1 MSFRNISAWCIRNP
15 VPPIVMFVLL
25 LLAGLVSFNRMDVND
40 NPDVEFPAVQVIVVQ
55 PGAAPTELETQV
67 TQRVEAAVRGVS
79 GVDEMSSYVSEGNSR
94 TMVQFAIGTPIDR
107 AYNDVNQAISQ
118 IRSDLPDGILEPQVV
133 RVDIAGG
140 PITYFAVEATD
151 MTLEQLSWF
160 VDNTVAKDLL
170 SIPGMSQVR
179 RSGGVDREIRVI
191 LDPARMQSYGLTAS
205 QVNQQ
210 LRQVNVNAAGGRTE
224 IAGSEQAVR
233 VLGNAGSAFQ
243 LGETRI
249 SISSGRTIRLSDV
262 AKVTDG
268 YAEQR
273 NLAKIEGKQVLSF
286 SIEKAKGASD
296 VTVHDETMKKLE
308 EIKKN
313 NPKVNF
319 KILFTRTEYTKEQ
332 YRSSMAAM
340 IEGAVLAVVV
350 VFLFLRDWRATLISA
365 LAIPLSAIPTFW
377 FMDLMGFSL
386 NGLSLLALSLV
397 AGVLVDDA
405 IVEIENI
412 VRHMRMGKTAYQ
424 ASIDAADEIGLAV
437 VATTMSIV
445 AVFLPVALM
454 PGVSGQ
460 FFIQFGMTVVFAVLV
475 SLAVARMITP
485 MIAAYFLSA
494 QGEQDHAAGPWVD
507 RYERLL
513 AWTLD
518 DRKQKERRARYEL
531 LPARLKF
538 LILPLILAGV
548 AFALLVAM
556 YFQPVPPGGDK
567 PNAALH
573 FLLLTPIGTIVAY
586 LLASLLLIGVA
597 GMAWASVHATLKE
610 ILAGYIRAAL
620 VFAGIAAFLLL
631 FKEVSFQGAITF
643 VIGGLALAI
652 GIGLLGWLLQLIFGL
667 GRFPLAFW
675 CKSFSQR
682 AWARLFD
689 HRTWIIGIGFL
700 SLFMSY
706 ILMKNLPQQFQ
717 PTTNSDY
724 SQLSYELPPG
734 STLSQ
739 SEVIAN
745 QINTILTAN
754 SVVDNAF
761 YDVNVG
767 GGSVYI
773 TLKKDR
779 PTSSVE
785 WERGLQPKMAAIP
798 DARVSFQSQ
807 SGGFS
812 GRDIT
817 FIVGGDDPVALEEH
831 ARKIVREMGA
841 LKELRAV
848 RIEGDIP
855 RPEIIVNPRMDL
867 AAELGVTTAA
877 LSQTIRIATLGDI
890 DQNAAKFS
898 LSDRQIPI
906 RVLLS
911 EDSRRSL
918 ATIENLPVPT
928 ARGGTVPLKSVA
940 EIGFGAGPTELRR
953 YNQTRRI
960 VIGADLAPGLVTG
973 DAQAK
978 IDALP
983 AIKNMPQG
991 IRKVV
996 QGDAKWQAELQMNFL
1011 IALVSGLLLVLST
1024 LVLLYRR
1031 FLSPLVNMSSL
1042 LLAPLGGL
1050 LGLWITGMEISM
1062 PVYIGLLMLL
1072 GIVAKNSILLVDFAI
1087 EEMDHGVEKSAAL
1100 MDAGRKRAQ
1109 PIVMT
1114 TVAMVAGMVPTAISL
1129 SGDGAWRA
1137 PMGVVVIGGLILS
1150 TMLTL
1155 LIVPAGFSLADSM
1168 EKRLGRFFSRNLL
1181 TYRKGDDGKPHL
1193 EAEPQPAE

>member
-15 VPPIVMFVLL
+15 VPPIVLFILL
-25 LLAGLVSFNRMDVND
+25 LLAGVVSFNRMDVND
-40 NPDVEFPAVQVIVVQ
+40 NPDIEFPAVQVIVAQ
-55 PGAAPTELETQV
+55 PGAAPSELETQV
-67 TQRVEAAVRGVS
+67 TQRVEAAVRSVS

-140 PITYFAVEATD
+140 PITYFAVETRD

-160 VDNTVAKDLL
+160 VDNTVAKELL

-233 VLGNAGSAFQ
+233 VLGNAANAFA
-243 LGETRI
+243 LGDTRI
-249 SISSGRTIRLSDV
+249 SIGNGRTIRLSDV

-273 NLAKIEGKQVLSF
+273 NLAKIGGKQVLSF
-286 SIEKAKGASD
+286 SIEKAKGSSD
-296 VTVHDETMKKLE
+296 VTVHDETMKKLA

-313 NPKVNF
+313 NPKVDF

-377 FMDLMGFSL
+377 FMDMMGFSL

-424 ASIDAADEIGLAV
+424 AAIDAADEIGLAV

-494 QGEQDHAAGPWVD
+494 QGEQDHASGPWVD
-507 RYERLL
+507 RYERIL

-518 DRKQKERRARYEL
+518 NSKHQAKRATYALTSTRLIYLIVPLVVAGFVGL
-531 LPARLKF
+531 LQ
-538 LILPLILAGV
+538 V
-548 AFALLVAM
+548 AT
-556 YFQPVPPGGDK
+556 YFRPVPAGQDA
-567 PNAALH
+567 PNAAIH
-573 FLLLTPIGTIVAY
+573 FLLLTPLSIVGAY
-586 LLASLLLIGVA
+586 LAA
-597 GMAWASVHATLKE
+597 GMLQIIIGAAAYALGVRQWAFTHWAKS
-610 ILAGYIRAAL
+610 
-620 VFAGIAAFLLL
+620 IA
-631 FKEVSFQGAITF
+631 
-643 VIGGLALAI
+643 
-652 GIGLLGWLLQLIFGL
+652 
-667 GRFPLAFW
+667 
-675 CKSFSQR
+675 QR
-682 AWARLFD
+682 TYARLFD
-689 HRTWIIGIGFL
+689 HRVWIVGIGVAAFATSIFL
-700 SLFMSY
+700 FAT
-706 ILMKNLPQQFQ
+706 LPQQFQ
-717 PTTNSDY
+717 PTINSDY
-724 SQLSYELPPG
+724 SQVRWELPPG
-734 STLSQ
+734 STLAQ
-739 SEVIAN
+739 SEHISN
-745 QINTILTAN
+745 EINDILEADKT
-754 SVVDNAF
+754 VENAF

-767 GGSVYI
+767 GGTVYI
-773 TLKKDR
+773 TLKKKR
-779 PTSSVE
+779 EQTSVD

-812 GRDIT
+812 GRDLT
-817 FIVGGDDPVALEEH
+817 FIIGGDDPALLERH
-831 ARKIVREMGA
+831 AMKIVGEMSK
-841 LKELRAV
+841 LKELRSP

-855 RPEIIVNPRMDL
+855 RPEIIVKPRLDL
-867 AAELGVTTAA
+867 AAELGVTTSA
-877 LSQTIRIATLGDI
+877 LSQTIRIATIGDI

-911 EDSRRSL
+911 EDSRRAL

-928 ARGGTVPLKSVA
+928 SRGTTVPLKSVA

-973 DAQAK
+973 DAQKK

-991 IRKVV
+991 VRKII
-996 QGDAKWQAELQMNFL
+996 QGDAKWQAELINNFL
-1011 IALVSGLLLVLST
+1011 IAVVSGLLLVFST

-1050 LGLWITGMEISM
+1050 LGLLITGMEISM

-1087 EEMDHGVEKSAAL
+1087 EEMDHGVGKMEAL
-1100 MDAGRKRAQ
+1100 LDAGRKRAQ

-1114 TVAMVAGMVPTAISL
+1114 TVAMVAGMVPTALSL

-1137 PMGVVVIGGLILS
+1137 PMGVVVIGGLTLS
-1150 TMLTL
+1150 TLLTL
-1155 LIVPAGFSLADSM
+1155 LIVPAGFSLADSI

-1181 TYRKGDDGKPHL
+1181 TYRKGDDVKPHGAAAP
-1193 EAEPQPAE
+1193 EPAE